1 MAKQSYSKIAKQLA
15 AKEKKYSKL
24 FENARN
30 EREKV
35 SAQMMLDRV
44 NSRKEELASENQ
56 IRADQM
62 ESNTFGYGGIT
73 KKRSYLNGGMTKKS
87 VYARGGFTDPP
98 QDTIVSPTGV
108 VYFDQ
113 NNPSPKMKSKNP
125 YDIWYEQKYG
135 DLPGYKKALYNPTNR
150 ENNFEFQT
158 WKRANYNTAYVS
170 PSEVQGN
177 QSMIGQ
183 YHVLP
188 SEVGGKKSMLNQNY
202 NPLNNNFRTVSD
214 NIMDEV
220 MNTDFSPQK
229 QEAPSTLDPKA
240 MDELGLN
247 QKPKV
252 SKGSSKANYNNQDV
266 LDYLAANPEFAEYL
280 ESKGLTPTLDNIK
293 ALQGAI
299 GTEVD
304 NQGGANT
311 MAALEKYKADYE
323 AALAQGAT
331 PEEAATVA
339 ATNQEVD
346 KTIDGKTAKSGID
359 WMQGNFTPSTMDK
372 AMQGIGIGGS
382 FMDNIARARQ
392 INRTRPMN
400 APMYMEAPSIETRMN
415 ISPQLNEARNAQAIF
430 NRGIDRSAMSG
441 GQGMAAKAS
450 AYAGRLNAAN
460 KMYGEKSNRETALRN
475 RQRQL
480 TAQTANQNR
489 QMYGQYRNNLVNF
502 ENSRLGAM
510 AQNTA
515 NFGQD
520 LSSIGSDYMKN
531 IRSPKMQLEAYKPL
545 FGDIMS
551 RNFTGLPG

>member
-1 MAKQSYSKIAKQLA
+1 MAKQSYSKIAKKLA

-35 SAQMMLDRV
+35 SAQMMLERV
-44 NSRKEELASENQ
+44 EGRKQELASENQ
-56 IRADQM
+56 MRADQM
-62 ESNTFGYGGIT
+62 EGKTFGYGGMT
-73 KKRSYLNGGMTKKS
+73 KKKSYLNGGMTKKS
-87 VYARGGFTDPP
+87 VYLNGGMTKKK
-98 QDTIVSPTGV
+98 
-108 VYFDQ
+108 VYL
-113 NNPSPKMKSKNP
+113 N
-125 YDIWYEQKYG
+125 
-135 DLPGYKKALYNPTNR
+135 
-150 ENNFEFQT
+150 
-158 WKRANYNTAYVS
+158 
-170 PSEVQGN
+170 
-177 QSMIGQ
+177 
-183 YHVLP
+183 
-188 SEVGGKKSMLNQNY
+188 GGMTKKSVY
-202 NPLNNNFRTVSD
+202 ATGGV
-214 NIMDEV
+214 
-220 MNTDFSPQK
+220 TG
-229 QEAPSTLDPKA
+229 DPFT
-240 MDELGLN
+240 
-247 QKPKV
+247 
-252 SKGSSKANYNNQDV
+252 KGSNFNNQDI
-266 LDYLAANPEFAEYL
+266 LDYLAANPEFAKYL
-280 ESKGLTPTLDNIK
+280 ESKGLTPTLENIK
-293 ALQGAI
+293 ALQEAI
-299 GTEVD
+299 GTKVD
-304 NQGGANT
+304 NKGGANT
-311 MAALEKYKADYE
+311 MSALEKYKADYE

-331 PEEAATVA
+331 PKEAEAVAT
-339 ATNQEVD
+339 TNQEAD
-346 KTIDGKTAKSGID
+346 KTIDLKTAKSGID

-372 AMQGIGIGGS
+372 AMQGIGISGS

-450 AYAGRLNAAN
+450 AYAGRINAAN

-480 TAQTANQNR
+480 AAQTANQNR

-502 ENSRLGAM
+502 ENARLGAM

-520 LSSIGSDYMKN
+520 LSSIGGDYMKN

-551 RNFTGLPG
+551 RNFTGLPK